1 MQVCQSQENAGLI
14 KSRQWSLSGGLLLT
28 LCLGFLVSACS
39 TERMPSV
46 RTVPHVLTADEALAV
61 QSRVTD
67 CEWKAADQYDD
78 GRYTVSELAQR
89 VMGVCAVELTKAA
102 LAFGLSPND
111 PQIESDQ
118 FKQAVE
124 NVESARKARMK
135 RR

>member
-1 MQVCQSQENAGLI
+1 M

-28 LCLGFLVSACS
+28 LSLGFLVSACS

-61 QSRVTD
+61 QSRVTN

-111 PQIESDQ
+111 PQIESDE

-124 NVESARKARMK
+124 IVEKRKK
-135 RR
+135 KEV